1 MVAFK
6 PAAVVRM
13 IGGFTALCLDTLRA
27 IFRRPFQVT
36 EFLEQTV
43 FLARVTILPCI
54 FLAVPFLGVTIFF
67 VNQLLAQIGA
77 IDLSG
82 AGTALAVIR
91 EIGSMASV
99 LVLAGAGSTAIC
111 ADLASRKIREEIDAM
126 EVLGVDPIH
135 RLVVPRVLAATVVA
149 LGLNA
154 LVCVVGISTG
164 YFFSVVV
171 QGASPGQFVAN
182 LPLLVGLSDVVVG
195 VVKVVVFG
203 LAAGLVGC
211 YRGLTV
217 GAGAKGVGEAVNE
230 TVVLVVTILFVVNTV
245 ITLIYMQFGG
255 NNGL

>member
-1 MVAFK
+1 MNPVSSLR
-6 PAAVVRM
+6 AV
-13 IGGFTALCLDTLRA
+13 GGFIAMSLDVFRA
-27 IFRRPFQVT
+27 FFRRPFQLR

-67 VNQLLAQIGA
+67 VNQLLVQIGA

-111 ADLASRKIREEIDAM
+111 ADLASRTIREEIDAM
-126 EVLGVDPIH
+126 KVLGIDPIH

-149 LGLNA
+149 IGLNA
-154 LVCVVGISTG
+154 VVSVVGISTG
-164 YFFSVVV
+164 YVFSVLV
-171 QGASPGQFVAN
+171 QGASAGQFVAS
-182 LPLLVGLSDVVVG
+182 LPLLVGLQDVLVG
-195 VVKVVVFG
+195 IAKVIIFG

-217 GAGAKGVGEAVNE
+217 VAGTKGVGEAVNE
-230 TVVLVVTILFVVNTV
+230 TVVLVVVILFVVNTV
-245 ITLIYMQFGG
+245 ITLIYMQFARSGF
-255 NNGL
+255 

>member
-1 MVAFK
+1 MPFNPASAIK
-6 PAAVVRM
+6 P
-13 IGGFTALCLDTLRA
+13 IGGFIAMSLDTVRA
-27 IFRRPFQVT
+27 MARRPFQVR
-36 EFLEQTV
+36 EFLEQTA

-54 FLAVPFLGVTIFF
+54 FLAIPFLGVTIFF

-111 ADLASRKIREEIDAM
+111 ADLASRTIREEIDAM

-135 RLVVPRVLAATVVA
+135 RLVVPRVLAATLVA
-149 LGLNA
+149 IGLNA
-154 LVCVVGISTG
+154 LVCVVGIATG
-164 YFFSVVV
+164 YVFSVLV
-171 QGASPGQFVAN
+171 QGASPGQFAAN
-182 LPLLVGLSDVVVG
+182 LTLLVGLPDVLVG
-195 VVKVVVFG
+195 IAKVIVFG
-203 LAAGLVGC
+203 AAAGLVGC

-230 TVVLVVTILFVVNTV
+230 TVVLVVVILFVVNTI
-245 ITLIYMQFGG
+245 ITLIYMQLGG
-255 NNGL
+255 NGI

>member
-1 MVAFK
+1 MS
-6 PAAVVRM
+6 
-13 IGGFTALCLDTLRA
+13 LDTIRA
-27 IFRRPFQVT
+27 VFRRPFQLR

-82 AGTALAVIR
+82 AGTALAVVR

-111 ADLASRKIREEIDAM
+111 ADLASRTIRDEINAM
-126 EVLGVDPIH
+126 AVLGVDAIH
-135 RLVVPRVLAATVVA
+135 RLVVPRVLATTLLAV
-149 LGLNA
+149 GLNA
-154 LVCVVGISTG
+154 VVCVVGISTG
-164 YFFSVVV
+164 YVFSVLL
-171 QGASPGQFVAN
+171 QGASAGQFVAN
-182 LPLLVGLSDVVVG
+182 LPLLVGLADVVVG
-195 VVKVVVFG
+195 VIKAVIFG

-217 GAGAKGVGEAVNE
+217 GSGAKGVGEAVNE
-230 TVVLVVTILFVVNTV
+230 TVVLVVSILFVVNTI
-245 ITLIYMQFGG
+245 ITLIYMELGG
-255 NNGL
+255 RSGF

>member
-1 MVAFK
+1 MAFSPMAVLK
-6 PAAVVRM
+6 P
-13 IGGFTALCLDTLRA
+13 IGGFLAMSLDTFRA
-27 IFRRPFQVT
+27 VGRRPFQVR
-36 EFLEQTV
+36 EFLDQTV

-54 FLAVPFLGVTIFF
+54 FLAMPFLGVTIFF

-111 ADLASRKIREEIDAM
+111 ADLASRTIREEIDAM

-135 RLVVPRVLAATVVA
+135 RLVVPRVFAATLVA
-149 LGLNA
+149 IGLNA
-154 LVCVVGISTG
+154 LVCVVGIGTG
-164 YFFSVVV
+164 YVFSVLV
-171 QGASPGQFVAN
+171 QGASPGQFAAN
-182 LPLLVGLSDVVVG
+182 LTLLVGLPDVLVG
-195 VVKVVVFG
+195 IAKVIVFG
-203 LAAGLVGC
+203 AAAGLVGC

-230 TVVLVVTILFVVNTV
+230 TVVLVVVILFVVNTL
-245 ITLIYMQFGG
+245 ITLVYMQFGG
-255 NNGL
+255 AG

>member
-1 MVAFK
+1 MNT
-6 PAAVVRM
+6 PAAVLRSV
-13 IGGFTALCLDTLRA
+13 GGFVAMSLDTVRA
-27 IFRRPFQVT
+27 MFRRPFQT
-36 EFLEQTV
+36 REFLEQTV
-43 FLARVTILPCI
+43 FLARVTILPCV

-111 ADLASRKIREEIDAM
+111 ADLASRTIREEIDAM

-135 RLVVPRVLAATVVA
+135 RLVVPRVLAATLIAV
-149 LGLNA
+149 GLNA
-154 LVCVVGISTG
+154 VVSVVGISTG
-164 YFFSVVV
+164 YLFSVVV

-182 LPLLVGLSDVVVG
+182 LTLLVGLPDVVVAI
-195 VVKVVVFG
+195 VKVIVFG

-217 GAGAKGVGEAVNE
+217 KSGPKGVGEAVNE
-230 TVVLVVTILFVVNTV
+230 TVVLVVVVLFVVNTI
-245 ITLIYMQFGG
+245 ITLIYMQFLGG
-255 NNGL
+255 SAF

>member
-1 MVAFK
+1 VPFNPVAAIK
-6 PAAVVRM
+6 P
-13 IGGFTALCLDTLRA
+13 IGGFIAMSLDTLRA
-27 IFRRPFQVT
+27 VFRRPFQIR

-99 LVLAGAGSTAIC
+99 LVLAGAGSTALC
-111 ADLASRKIREEIDAM
+111 ADLASRTIREEIDAM
-126 EVLGVDPIH
+126 AVLGVDPIH
-135 RLVVPRVLAATVVA
+135 RLVVPRVLATTLVA
-149 LGLNA
+149 IGLNA

-164 YFFSVVV
+164 YVFSVAV

-182 LPLLVGLSDVVVG
+182 LTLLVGLPDVLVG
-195 VVKVVVFG
+195 IAKVIVFG

-217 GAGAKGVGEAVNE
+217 GQGAKGVGEAVNE
-230 TVVLVVTILFVVNTV
+230 TVVLVVVILFVVNTI
-245 ITLIYMQFGG
+245 ITLIYLQFGT
-255 NNGL
+255 NGL

>member
-1 MVAFK
+1 MSANPVAAIK
-6 PAAVVRM
+6 P
-13 IGGFTALCLDTLRA
+13 IGGFIAMGLDTIRA
-27 IFRRPFQVT
+27 VFRRPFQVQ
-36 EFLEQTV
+36 EFFEQVV

-77 IDLSG
+77 IDLAG

-111 ADLASRKIREEIDAM
+111 ADLAARTIREEIAAM

-135 RLVVPRVLAATVVA
+135 RLVVPRVLAATLVA
-149 LGLNA
+149 IGLNA

-164 YFFSVVV
+164 YVFSVLV
-171 QGASPGQFVAN
+171 QGASPGQFAAN
-182 LPLLVGLSDVVVG
+182 LTLLVGLPDVIVS
-195 VVKVVVFG
+195 VVKVFIFG
-203 LAAGLVGC
+203 VAAGMIGC

-217 GAGAKGVGEAVNE
+217 GSGAKAVGEAVNE
-230 TVVLVVTILFVVNTV
+230 TVVLVVAVLFVVNTL
-245 ITLIYMQFGG
+245 ITLVYLQFGG
-255 NNGL
+255 KNF